1 MGHHGGATHIHD
13 GATHIYCIDFI
24 KKLRSFKNCIKRL
37 ITHIWHI
44 VKNIVSGLNSKK
56 MVAIGECENDL
67 NVD

>member
-1 MGHHGGATHIHD
+1 MVGQHIFMMGQ
-13 GATHIYCIDFI
+13 HIYTAIDFI